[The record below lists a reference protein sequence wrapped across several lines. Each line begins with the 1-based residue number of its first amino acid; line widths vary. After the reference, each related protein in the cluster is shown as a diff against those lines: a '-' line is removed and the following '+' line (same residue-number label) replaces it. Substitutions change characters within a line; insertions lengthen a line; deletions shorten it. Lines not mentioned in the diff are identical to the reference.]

1 MMESRQ
7 TRLDDVTLVSR
18 SARIPSLSSSVRDI
32 FDIATSPRV
41 VWSAPDETTVLG
53 SGAAATIVATGS
65 DRFESVRDAAE
76 SLFSTGDVHAGSEVA
91 RPRLFGGF
99 AFHAER
105 ADSKPWK
112 QFPNA
117 QFIFP
122 RVQITWSTDT
132 HTETDT
138 ADNDSHAWITV
149 NAVDPGATPDAVEYR
164 LSQEIERV
172 KTLESTNNSR
182 SPPGVTCRHR
192 RTSRDA
198 WNRGVT
204 AAINRISADNLQK
217 VVLAQ
222 ALEVELE
229 ETPVLGDI
237 ITRLGEHYPS
247 CYRFIIEPVPDTPVD
262 QRIHTDV
269 NEMTTVGSE
278 DIHNTSQS
286 PAFFGATPE
295 RLVSVRGRTVETGAL
310 AGTTGRGETTAEDE
324 WLAAELARDEKNVHE
339 HELVAETIREQ
350 LSPYATAITSDSRRV
365 RKLATVQHLWTPI
378 TATLEEDKHAL
389 SLVEALHP
397 TPAVGGL
404 PPTTAAETIR
414 ETEPFDRGWYAAPVG
429 WIDAAGYGT
438 FVVALRSAVAHD
450 DAATLFAGVGIVAD
464 SNPDSEWDEVQL
476 KYRPI
481 LDELES
487 NDAYDDT
494 INQAQSEISTHTQ
507 GTVDDTMNESASTS
521 ISTPDTTVPS
531 ESNSQSNTTMEPTSD
546 ADADADV
553 DADADTNTNIDDTE

>member
-204 AAINRISADNLQK
+204 AAINRISADNLAMKKMFMNTNLLLRQ
-217 VVLAQ
+217 
-222 ALEVELE
+222 
-229 ETPVLGDI
+229 
-237 ITRLGEHYPS
+237 
-247 CYRFIIEPVPDTPVD
+247 F
-262 QRIHTDV
+262 V
-269 NEMTTVGSE
+269 NNFRRMQLLSQVILDAFANWRPFNICGR
-278 DIHNTSQS
+278 QS
-286 PAFFGATPE
+286 P
-295 RLVSVRGRTVETGAL
+295 RLLKSINMHFHSL
-310 AGTTGRGETTAEDE
+310 
-324 WLAAELARDEKNVHE
+324 KHYIQ
-339 HELVAETIREQ
+339 H
-350 LSPYATAITSDSRRV
+350 RR
-365 RKLATVQHLWTPI
+365 
-378 TATLEEDKHAL
+378 
-389 SLVEALHP
+389 
-397 TPAVGGL
+397 
-404 PPTTAAETIR
+404 
-414 ETEPFDRGWYAAPVG
+414 
-429 WIDAAGYGT
+429 
-438 FVVALRSAVAHD
+438 
-450 DAATLFAGVGIVAD
+450 
-464 SNPDSEWDEVQL
+464 
-476 KYRPI
+476 
-481 LDELES
+481 
-487 NDAYDDT
+487 
-494 INQAQSEISTHTQ
+494 
-507 GTVDDTMNESASTS
+507 
-521 ISTPDTTVPS
+521 
-531 ESNSQSNTTMEPTSD
+531 
-546 ADADADV
+546 
-553 DADADTNTNIDDTE
+553 

>member
-1 MMESRQ
+1 MMESLQ
-7 TRLDDVTLVSR
+7 TGLDDVTLVSR
-18 SARIPSLSSSVRDI
+18 SARIPSFTSSVRDV
-32 FDIATSPRV
+32 FDTAVSPRV
-41 VWSAPDETTVLG
+41 VWSAPEETTVLG
-53 SGAAATIVATGS
+53 SGAAATIVAAGS

-76 SLFSTGDVHAGSEVA
+76 SLFTTGDVHAGSEVA

-99 AFHAER
+99 AFHAES
-105 ADSKPWK
+105 ADGTPWE

-117 QFIFP
+117 QFVFP
-122 RVQITWSTDT
+122 RVQVTWSTPDAT
-132 HTETDT
+132 TETNT
-138 ADNDSHAWITV
+138 ATDDIDAWITV
-149 NAVDPGATPDAVEYR
+149 NAVDPDIAPDTVEDR
-164 LSQEIERV
+164 LDQEIERL
-172 KTLESTNNSR
+172 KTLDSTSDSQ
-182 SPPGVTCRHR
+182 SPPGVTCRQR

-204 AAINRISADNLQK
+204 AAIDRISAGTLKK

-222 ALEVELE
+222 ALEVELQD
-229 ETPVLGDI
+229 TPALGDI
-237 ITRLGEHYPS
+237 VTHLGERYPS
-247 CYRFIIEPVPDTPVD
+247 CYRFIIEPVTPVSVD
-262 QRIHTDV
+262 QGVDTNI
-269 NEMTTVGSE
+269 NAIQPQSE
-278 DIHNTSQS
+278 QIPDASQP

-310 AGTTGRGETTAEDE
+310 AGTTGRGETVAEDE
-324 WLAAELARDEKNVHE
+324 WLAAELARDEKNIHE
-339 HELVAETIREQ
+339 HELVAETIRDQ

-378 TATLEEDKHAL
+378 TATLEEDQHAL

-438 FVVALRSAVAHD
+438 FAVALRSAVTHD

-464 SNPDSEWDEVQL
+464 SQPDSEWDEVQL

-481 LDELES
+481 LDELED
-487 NDAYDDT
+487 NTTDET
-494 INQAQSEISTHTQ
+494 TGEHTQ
-507 GTVDDTMNESASTS
+507 HTVENSMSESAPTSTS
-521 ISTPDTTVPS
+521 TSTSTATATADTEAAS
-531 ESNSQSNTTMEPTSD
+531 ESNSHSQTTMGSTSET
-546 ADADADV
+546 
-553 DADADTNTNIDDTE
+553 DTNRNMDES